1 MVSHISI
8 LAAQELI
15 LKFGGLEPTR
25 WGVAHYTCKTAQSPI
40 SDHPEWKTLPISI
53 GMYLAAYLTLA
64 TRPKKFCTRLD
75 PE

>member
-25 WGVAHYTCKTAQSPI
+25 WGVAH
-40 SDHPEWKTLPISI
+40 
-53 GMYLAAYLTLA
+53 
-64 TRPKKFCTRLD
+64 
-75 PE
+75 